1 MNTKAIKKEY
11 KRLEGLLDKAGVP
24 EHQKEVLQPVID
36 NLSWQRVKLEETMEL
51 MKDADV
57 VIEYNNGGGQEGIR
71 ENPIFKAYISLF
83 RIYLAGL
90 DKFTS
95 YLPKDLQEEEKQS
108 SNVLAQV
115 IDLRSRKGMN
125 DK

>member
-1 MNTKAIKKEY
+1 
-11 KRLEGLLDKAGVP
+11 
-24 EHQKEVLQPVID
+24 
-36 NLSWQRVKLEETMEL
+36 MEL

>member
-11 KRLEGLLDKAGVP
+11 KRLEGLLDKAGVL